1 VSYEKPT
8 CVDEVAAEKDAC
20 KKRAV
25 TGGFKGMM
33 VPFLKAFHAFH
44 RGDSGE

>member
-1 VSYEKPT
+1 VSYEDPT
-8 CVDEVAAEKDAC
+8 YVDEGAAEKDAR

-33 VPFLKAFHAFH
+33 VAFLKAFHGFH

>member
-1 VSYEKPT
+1 VSYEDPT
-8 CVDEVAAEKDAC
+8 YVDEGAAEKDASR
-20 KKRAV
+20 KRAV

>member
-1 VSYEKPT
+1 VLYEKAT
-8 CVDEVAAEKDAC
+8 CVDEVRIEKDAC
-20 KKRAV
+20 KKRAI

-33 VPFLKAFHAFH
+33 VSFLKAFHAFH